1 MDHAELFSNG
11 YKTTD
16 FVWFQSLGE
25 GKLISFNESGAFG
38 NVKLAH
44 LKSKPEVKF
53 AIKGMKKLDII
64 QSKHVDHIE
73 NEKKILEVLDHPFIV
88 SKPFLTEQLSYYG
101 FMQDDRYIYFVTELL
116 KGGDLFTYHRGVGH
130 FSQKVT
136 EFYGAQ
142 VVSIFEYL

>member
-1 MDHAELFSNG
+1 MEHAELFSNG

-25 GKLISFNESGAFG
+25 GKFEAIIILGAFG

-44 LKSKPEVKF
+44 LKTKPDVKF

-88 SKPFLTEQLSYYG
+88 STLTLTVQLSYYG
-101 FMQDDRYIYFVTELL
+101 FMQDDRYIYFITELL
-116 KGGDLFTYHRGVGH
+116 KGGDLFTYHRSVGN
-130 FSQKVT
+130 FSC
-136 EFYGAQ
+136 E
-142 VVSIFEYL
+142 